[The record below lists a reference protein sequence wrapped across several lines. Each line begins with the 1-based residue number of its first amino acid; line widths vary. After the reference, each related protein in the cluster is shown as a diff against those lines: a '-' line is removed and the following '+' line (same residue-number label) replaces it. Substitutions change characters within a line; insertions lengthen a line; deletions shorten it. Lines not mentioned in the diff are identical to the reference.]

1 MPTDAAFFTV
11 ELILMTVG
19 AEALL
24 GQECFTCGTRKGNVL
39 KLWKS
44 VDSPRSLRAPLP
56 ECTTELMTLGLPPS
70 GRQFPSCTEAEA
82 SPRTSSFV

>member
-24 GQECFTCGTRKGNVL
+24 GQECFTCGTRKGNVPNI
-39 KLWKS
+39 WGMQME
-44 VDSPRSLRAPLP
+44 RA
-56 ECTTELMTLGLPPS
+56 EVMEE
-70 GRQFPSCTEAEA
+70 R
-82 SPRTSSFV
+82 